1 MYIKKQFLPRSC
13 LSTLQFFK
21 KQCKSLRTSD
31 VAGVNVGSKD
41 SHKSA
46 LKVLDDI
53 FAIPRGENDRDSKQ
67 KISSVGERYKKILA
81 TIQSCGE
88 YERVVGGVF
97 DNYVN
102 MKFKV
107 IKMVIFIS
115 CFSQITRA
123 LRQSQVRA

>member
-1 MYIKKQFLPRSC
+1 MYSKKQFLPRSC

-21 KQCKSLRTSD
+21 KQSKSLRTSD

-123 LRQSQVRA
+123 LKQSQVRA